1 VRDRDRDTHT
11 GTSEFK
17 AVASE
22 AMQLGKRYV
31 QSMAARLANR
41 SSEMRNEQDRNRPHP
56 NRDARNEE
64 DDKRSLRQ
72 QEGWQEDY
80 QQQARRGFGAGGE
93 RDAGGDAPGWN
104 GGARGSG
111 ESGQRHGAPEQRY
124 GDRQRYQYAGGWRG
138 DDADYRTYR
147 HGATHADE
155 ARSGQTG
162 RSGNMRGEG
171 EYPQAAGYSAQ
182 SSDQQGR
189 QYRGQ
194 YGAPGYGQ
202 GQGRQWHSEY
212 GGQSETHYGGTGG
225 HRRSEQAGGSGVHG
239 GGEGRSAYSN
249 HFGQGE
255 STGRSGG
262 HRGRGPRGYSRSDAR
277 ILEDIND
284 QLFEDD
290 HIDASE
296 ITVEVRH
303 GIVALSGTVEHRWM
317 KYRAEDLAE
326 RCSGV
331 KDIDNQLRVRRSQS
345 GDRAGQ
351 GPTTGTGSAATG
363 AAGTDAS
370 NAHASY
376 SPPTVPPSSASD
388 SLGDDDQRAANSLD
402 ESSDAQT
409 REAAGGKNPLDP

>member
-1 VRDRDRDTHT
+1 VRDRDRDTRT
-11 GTSEFK
+11 GTSEFE

-22 AMQLGKRYV
+22 AMQMGKHYV
-31 QSMAARLANR
+31 QSMAAWLANR
-41 SSEMRNEQDRNRPHP
+41 RSEMRNEQDRNRSQP
-56 NRDARNEE
+56 NRDAWNEE

-80 QQQARRGFGAGGE
+80 QQQARRGFGAGG
-93 RDAGGDAPGWN
+93 DGDAPGWN

-111 ESGQRHGAPEQRY
+111 ETGQRHSGPEQRY
-124 GDRQRYQYAGGWRG
+124 DDRQRYQYAGGWRG

-162 RSGNMRGEG
+162 RSGGMRGES
-171 EYPQAAGYSAQ
+171 EYPEAAGYSAQ
-182 SSDQQGR
+182 SSEPQGR

-202 GQGRQWHSEY
+202 GQGRQRHSEY
-212 GGQSETHYGGTGG
+212 GRHPETHYGGTGG
-225 HRRSEQAGGSGVHG
+225 HHGSEQVGGSGVHG

-262 HRGRGPRGYSRSDAR
+262 YRGRGPRGYSRSDAR

-290 HIDASE
+290 YIDASD
-296 ITVEVRH
+296 ITVEVRQ
-303 GIVALSGTVEHRWM
+303 GIASLGGTVEHRWM
-317 KYRAEDLAE
+317 KHRAEDLAE

-351 GPTTGTGSAATG
+351 EPTTGASSAVTG

-370 NAHASY
+370 NAHAGY
-376 SPPTVPPSSASD
+376 SPAIVPPSSSASG
-388 SLGDDDQRAANSLD
+388 SLGGDDHRAANALD

-409 REAAGGKNPLDP
+409 REAAGAKGPPDP

>member
-31 QSMAARLANR
+31 QSMAAWLANR

-56 NRDARNEE
+56 DRDAWNEE

-80 QQQARRGFGAGGE
+80 QQRARRGFGAGGE
-93 RDAGGDAPGWN
+93 RDVGGDAPGWN
-104 GGARGSG
+104 GGAGGSG
-111 ESGQRHGAPEQRY
+111 EPGQRHGLPEQRY
-124 GDRQRYQYAGGWRG
+124 GDRQRYQYAGGWPG
-138 DDADYRTYR
+138 DDAAYRSYR

-155 ARSGQTG
+155 ARSGQAG
-162 RSGNMRGEG
+162 RSGDMRGES

-189 QYRGQ
+189 QY
-194 YGAPGYGQ
+194 GASGYGQ

-212 GGQSETHYGGTGG
+212 GGQPQTQYGGTGG
-225 HRRSEQAGGSGVHG
+225 YRRSERVGGSGVHG
-239 GGEGRSAYSN
+239 VGEGRSAYSN

-255 STGRSGG
+255 FTGRSGG

-277 ILEDIND
+277 ILEEIND

-296 ITVEVRH
+296 ITVEVRQ
-303 GIVALSGTVEHRWM
+303 GIVALSGTVGHRWM
-317 KYRAEDLAE
+317 KHRAEDLAE

-331 KDIDNQLRVRRSQS
+331 KDVDNQLRVRRSHSS
-345 GDRAGQ
+345 GRAGQ
-351 GPTTGTGSAATG
+351 GPTTGAGSAVTRASG
-363 AAGTDAS
+363 ADAS
-370 NAHASY
+370 NAHAGY
-376 SPPTVPPSSASD
+376 SPPTVPSSSSSSG
-388 SLGDDDQRAANSLD
+388 SLGDDDQPAANALD
-402 ESSDAQT
+402 ESFDARTQ
-409 REAAGGKNPLDP
+409 EKPGIKGPLDP